1 MRQAEGLQTMTKCD
15 IIINGQVN
23 GYTVPKKCNGDIVEQ
38 GKGPDLV
45 KHCMGCGAK
54 WTMDGKEGKHVSYS
68 KQDFR
73 CINGT

>member
-1 MRQAEGLQTMTKCD
+1 MTKCD

-54 WTMDGKEGKHVSYS
+54 WTMDGKEASGA
-68 KQDFR
+68 D
-73 CINGT
+73 